1 MPNDI
6 RPQPVTR
13 SATVFGEPATTAGP
27 GTPPRSLRR
36 LRNAPRRPVPRLLTG
51 ALLTLF
57 VVFFVLPVI
66 WLILAATKTD
76 DQLVHG
82 NPLAFGSWHALRAN
96 WDALTGFQNDAIMLW
111 LRNSALYSGIAL
123 VITLCVAV
131 PAGYALAMTEFR
143 GRHTLLVATLVV
155 MLMPNATLVVPLFL
169 EVNAVHLIGSM
180 WSIIL
185 PYSFYPFG
193 VYLTY
198 IYFSTTLPKD
208 LLAAARIDGCSEFGV
223 FRHIALPLATPVVA
237 LVGFF
242 SFVANWTNYFLP
254 YVMLPETNQM
264 PVQVGLGTLLDSV
277 PSFNPTVGAVAVQ
290 RPELALATLLAI
302 IPVLA
307 VFVFSQRFLIAGML
321 AGATK
326 D

>member
-6 RPQPVTR
+6 RPYATARP
-13 SATVFGEPATTAGP
+13 SAAPLPAPDAA
-27 GTPPRSLRR
+27 
-36 LRNAPRRPVPRLLTG
+36 APRTSRRPRPVRGPAVPRLLTAVVLG
-51 ALLTLF
+51 LFLL
-57 VVFFVLPVI
+57 FFVLPLL
-66 WLILAATKTD
+66 WLVLAATKTD
-76 DQLVHG
+76 EQLVHG
-82 NPLAFGSWHALRAN
+82 SPLSFGSWHALRAN
-96 WDALTGFQNDAIMLW
+96 WQALTGFQDNALLLW
-111 LRNSALYSGIAL
+111 LRNSALYSGLAL

-143 GRHTLLVATLVV
+143 GRRTLLIATLIV

-180 WSIIL
+180 WSVIL

-198 IYFSTTLPKD
+198 IYFSTAVPRD
-208 LLAAARIDGCSEFGV
+208 LLDAARIDGCSEFGV
-223 FRHIALPLATPVVA
+223 FWHVALPLATPVVA

-254 YVMLPETNQM
+254 YVMLPESGQM

-277 PSFNPTVGAVAVQ
+277 PSFNPTVGALAVE
-290 RPELALATLLAI
+290 RPQLALATLVAI
-302 IPVLA
+302 IPVLV
-307 VFVFSQRFLIAGML
+307 VFLFSQRFLIAGML
-321 AGATK
+321 AGSTK
-326 D
+326 S